1 MKNKVRIFA
10 LAAVLVFVLLIAM
23 FLTGCRESEH
33 VSYNI
38 SKEADSFGVI
48 RKLTVLN
55 VRSDTIM
62 LELTG
67 TFALSN
73 TSTNELAII
82 CKTGENEYRKHY
94 VYLND
99 WTAYTVEDI
108 SGADVNPYQYEIT
121 FYPQMLPVF
130 DVEVDGLE

>member
-1 MKNKVRIFA
+1 MKNKTKILIVVLAFLLAVPIA
-10 LAAVLVFVLLIAM
+10 LLF
-23 FLTGCRESEH
+23 TGCRVSNH

-38 SKEADSFGVI
+38 SKEADSFNVT

>member
-1 MKNKVRIFA
+1 MKNKVKILTLVVVFA
-10 LAAVLVFVLLIAM
+10 LLIAM
-23 FLTGCRESEH
+23 LFTGCRESNH

-38 SKEADSFGVI
+38 SKEADSFGVT

-62 LELTG
+62 MELTG

-99 WTAYTVEDI
+99 
-108 SGADVNPYQYEIT
+108 
-121 FYPQMLPVF
+121 
-130 DVEVDGLE
+130 